1 MAKLAIPEIGLNKA
15 ARAVAGWSPCTHEQR
30 SSSGFRVCR
39 GAIWPKFRP
48 AAFAKALRHSCR
60 AAFAA
65 LRGLNLGSNQQ
76 SHYFQTLPSPS
87 SARRPHRSAPRCVT
101 VRATPRTPV
110 SASSRVTGR
119 ILAAAA
125 LVAAARV
132 LTRLRR
138 YRLAVT
144 KIHPSLCDY
153 LSAMCSSSA
162 VLIESARLSN
172 RLCDDPLQRRE
183 NRSRL

>member
-76 SHYFQTLPSPS
+76 SHYFQTLPS
-87 SARRPHRSAPRCVT
+87 HRLDCATLQSCRIRVCAFDKYHLGNIFWT
-101 VRATPRTPV
+101 VKHAAFAKQYTMAVPLPRTCTPHSISTPAIYAISPMV
-110 SASSRVTGR
+110 
-119 ILAAAA
+119 
-125 LVAAARV
+125 
-132 LTRLRR
+132 
-138 YRLAVT
+138 
-144 KIHPSLCDY
+144 
-153 LSAMCSSSA
+153 
-162 VLIESARLSN
+162 
-172 RLCDDPLQRRE
+172 
-183 NRSRL
+183 